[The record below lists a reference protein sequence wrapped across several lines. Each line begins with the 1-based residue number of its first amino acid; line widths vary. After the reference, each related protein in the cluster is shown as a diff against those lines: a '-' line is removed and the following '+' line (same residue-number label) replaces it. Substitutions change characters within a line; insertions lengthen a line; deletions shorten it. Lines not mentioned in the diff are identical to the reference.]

1 MSLPTKS
8 PRPFRHNPYVI
19 LALVAFGV
27 FIAAD
32 DLTVVS
38 TMLPQMIFDF
48 GIPVPSGL
56 DDAAWIVS
64 AYLIAYLVTMPFM
77 GRVSDI
83 YGRRFV
89 YVASLLLFAV
99 GSLFVPLVSTL
110 SLLIA
115 ARAIQALGG
124 GAIVP
129 VAMAV
134 VGDVFPAN
142 RRAFAIGLLGAIDT
156 AGWIW
161 GPMYGALLVRYGPVV
176 GSWLAG
182 LSPLL
187 SPVAGWGWQW
197 QFYINVPVS
206 LLAALLAGWAL
217 GGLRSPQAN
226 RSLDWAGAALLT
238 AALVAVN
245 VGLSK
250 SGGQAAVAPTF
261 DFSRAEPSGLGRTLP
276 WFAGGLLALG
286 AFVWAEGRTAHP
298 IIDLRMFRLRNFT
311 LACLVNFTVG
321 FVLIVAMVD
330 VPLFVN
336 SVLAQGGSLDELLR
350 SAALESGQVLT
361 ALTVSMAV
369 ASVIGGWL
377 CGRFGYRLPA
387 VAGLLMTA
395 AAFALMST
403 WGPDESRWR
412 MALHLALGGFGFG
425 LVTSP
430 VGTATI
436 DAVSPDLRGVAS
448 GLVLILRLMGMSVG
462 LSALTAWGLH
472 QFEVLSLPYSITEL
486 GQFIV
491 SITARVLDEMF
502 LAAAVVT
509 LLGVGLALGLR
520 RRAASIEEGG

>member
-1 MSLPTKS
+1 MSTPVAS
-8 PRPFRHNPYVI
+8 PRPVRQNPYLT

-48 GIPVPSGL
+48 EIPVPSGL

-89 YVASLLLFAV
+89 YVVSMLIFAV
-99 GSLFVPLVSTL
+99 GSLAVPLTS
-110 SLLIA
+110 SLPALIA
-115 ARAIQALGG
+115 ARATQALGG
-124 GAIVP
+124 GAVVP

-134 VGDVFPAN
+134 AGDIFPRN
-142 RRAFAIGLLGAIDT
+142 RRAFAIGVLGAVDT

-161 GPMYGALLVRYGPVV
+161 GPMYGALLVRYGPEV

-182 LSPLL
+182 FSPALA
-187 SPVAGWGWQW
+187 PVADWGWQW
-197 QFYINVPVS
+197 QFYINIPIS
-206 LLAALLAGWAL
+206 LSAAVAAWWVLR
-217 GGLRSPQAN
+217 GLTPSKSH
-226 RSLDWAGAALLT
+226 RSLDWLGAILLT
-238 AALVAVN
+238 IALVSIN

-250 SGGQAAVAPTF
+250 GGGQAAVAPTF
-261 DFSRAEPSGLGRTLP
+261 DFSQAKDSGLSRMLP
-276 WFAGGLLALG
+276 WLAGGLLALG
-286 AFVWAEGRTAHP
+286 AFGLIEGRVGHP
-298 IIDLRMFRLRNFT
+298 IIDLRMFGRRNFT
-311 LACLVNFTVG
+311 LACLVNFVIG

-350 SAALESGQVLT
+350 NAALDSGRILT
-361 ALTVSMAV
+361 ALTISMAI
-369 ASVIGGWL
+369 ASLIGGWL
-377 CGRFGYRLPA
+377 CGRFGYRLPST
-387 VAGLLMTA
+387 AGLLMTA
-395 AAFALMST
+395 VGFVLMST
-403 WGPDESRWR
+403 WSPDESRGR
-412 MALHLALGGFGFG
+412 MAFHLALAGFGFG

-430 VGTATI
+430 IGTATL
-436 DAVSPDLRGVAS
+436 DAVAAELRGVAS

-472 QFEVLSLPYSITEL
+472 RFQVLSDPYSVTEL
-486 GQFIV
+486 GQVIG
-491 SITARVLDEMF
+491 SITTQVLNETF
-502 LAAAVVT
+502 LAAAVATVA
-509 LLGVGLALGLR
+509 GIVLAMGLR
-520 RRAASIEEGG
+520 HPKSRLYP

>member
-1 MSLPTKS
+1 MAT
-8 PRPFRHNPYVI
+8 PRSARHNPYLI

-48 GIPVPSGL
+48 EIPVPSGL

-89 YVASLLLFAV
+89 YVISMLLFAV
-99 GSLFVPLVSTL
+99 GSLAVPLTS
-110 SLLIA
+110 SLPPLIA
-115 ARAIQALGG
+115 ARATQALGG
-124 GAIVP
+124 GAVVP

-134 VGDVFPAN
+134 VGDVFPPN
-142 RRAFAIGLLGAIDT
+142 RRAFAIGVLGAVDT

-161 GPMYGALLVRYGPVV
+161 GPMYGALLVRYGPEV
-176 GSWLAG
+176 GSWLVRSWPA
-182 LSPLL
+182 LA
-187 SPVAGWGWQW
+187 PVADWGWQW
-197 QFYINVPVS
+197 QFYINIPIS
-206 LLAALLAGWAL
+206 LLAALAAWWAL
-217 GGLRSPQAN
+217 GGLIPPESN
-226 RSLDWAGAALLT
+226 RSLDWLGAALL
-238 AALVAVN
+238 AVALIAIN

-250 SGGQAAVAPTF
+250 SGGQVAVAPTF
-261 DFSRAEPSGLGRTLP
+261 DFSHAEQSGLSRSLP
-276 WFAGGLLALG
+276 WLAGGLLALG
-286 AFVWAEGRTAHP
+286 SFGLIERRVAHP
-298 IIDLRMFRLRNFT
+298 IIDLHMFGRRNFA
-311 LACLVNFTVG
+311 LACLLNFVVG
-321 FVLIVAMVD
+321 FVLIIAMVD

-350 SAALESGQVLT
+350 NAALESGRILT
-361 ALTVSMAV
+361 ALTVSMAL
-369 ASVIGGWL
+369 ASLVGGWL
-377 CGRFGYRLPA
+377 CGRFGYRLPSA
-387 VAGLLMTA
+387 AGLLLTT
-395 AAFALMST
+395 AAFALMSS
-403 WGPDESRWR
+403 WGPDENRSR
-412 MALHLALGGFGFG
+412 MAIHLAMAGFGFG

-436 DAVSPDLRGVAS
+436 DAVAADMRGVAS

-472 QFEVLSLPYSITEL
+472 RFEVLSAPYSIVEL
-486 GQFIV
+486 GQVIID
-491 SITARVLDEMF
+491 ITAQVLDEIF

-509 LLGVGLALGLR
+509 LIGLVLATRLR
-520 RRAASIEEGG
+520 PSDARSDL